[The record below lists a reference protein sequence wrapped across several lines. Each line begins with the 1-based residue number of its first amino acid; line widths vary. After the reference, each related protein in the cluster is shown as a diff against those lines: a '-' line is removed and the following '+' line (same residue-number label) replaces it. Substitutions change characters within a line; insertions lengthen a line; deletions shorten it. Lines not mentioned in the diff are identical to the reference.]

1 MTASRA
7 PAATDAPDTARSPH
21 DWIPVALVP
30 AIVLAAMPLFGDLS
44 SWVTLTVAG
53 LAMGMMIFL
62 MASGLTLVFGLMD
75 VINFGHGVFI
85 SLGAYATLL
94 VLGPLGA
101 WASADS
107 LWLNLALLGLCILV
121 AMAVTAAVGAL
132 FERVIVRP
140 VYGSHLK
147 QILVTVGGLIVAE
160 QAIHAIWGASP
171 ITIPL
176 PETLRGAFVFGD
188 IAVERYRVI
197 AVGIGVAVFGAMHL
211 VLNRTRIGLLIRAGV
226 ENTEMVE
233 SLGYRI
239 RRLFVG
245 VFVAGSAL
253 AGLGGVMW
261 AFYRQTLT
269 AGMGMEVMVLV
280 FIVIIIGGLGSVG
293 GCFVGS
299 LLVALMANYVGFL
312 APKIA
317 LVSNILVMA
326 AVLLWRPQGLFPVSR
341 S

>member
-1 MTASRA
+1 VTSTAA
-7 PAATDAPDTARSPH
+7 PTPTAELPKPKTDWMPLLL
-21 DWIPVALVP
+21 IP
-30 AIVLAAMPLFGDLS
+30 VLAAIALPLFGDTS
-44 SWVTLTVAG
+44 AWVTLTLAG
-53 LAMGMMIFL
+53 LAMGMMVFL

-85 SLGAYATLL
+85 SLGAYASLL
-94 VLGPLGA
+94 ALGPLAG
-101 WASADS
+101 WGQADS
-107 LWLNLALLGLCILV
+107 VALNLGLLLACILV
-121 AMAVTAAVGAL
+121 ATLVTGAVGAL

-147 QILVTVGGLIVAE
+147 QILVTMGGLIVAE

-171 ITIPL
+171 IPVAL
-176 PETLRGAFVFGD
+176 PQTFRGAFVIGD
-188 IAVERYRVI
+188 IVMERYRVA
-197 AVGIGVAVFGAMHL
+197 AVAIGLVVFALMHL
-211 VLNRTRIGLLIRAGV
+211 VLNRTRIGLIIRAGV
-226 ENTEMVE
+226 ENPEMVE
-233 SLGYRI
+233 ALGYRI

-261 AFYRQTLT
+261 GFYRQTLT

-280 FIVIIIGGLGSVG
+280 FIVIIIGGLGSIG

-299 LLVALMANYVGFL
+299 LLVALVANYVGFL
-312 APKIA
+312 APKLA

-326 AVLLWRPQGLFPVSR
+326 LVLVWRPQGLFPVAR
-341 S
+341 R

>member
-1 MTASRA
+1 MTATTA
-7 PAATDAPDTARSPH
+7 PSPTDLPRPRI
-21 DWIPVALVP
+21 DWVPLAIVP
-30 AIVLAAMPLFGDLS
+30 ALGLLALPFFGDAS
-44 SWVTLTVAG
+44 SWVTLTLAG

-94 VLGPLGA
+94 VLGPLGS
-101 WASADS
+101 WARTDS
-107 LWLNLALLGLCILV
+107 VAANIALLLLCIAA
-121 AMAVTAAVGAL
+121 AMVVTALVGAF

-147 QILVTVGGLIVAE
+147 QILVTMGGLIVTE
-160 QAIHAIWGASP
+160 QLIHAIWGASP
-171 ITIPL
+171 IPIPL
-176 PETLRGAFVFGD
+176 PETLRGAFVVGD
-188 IAVERYRVI
+188 VAMERYRVA
-197 AVGIGVAVFGAMHL
+197 AVAIGLAVFVLMHI
-211 VLNRTRIGLLIRAGV
+211 VLNRTRLGLLIRAGV
-226 ENTEMVE
+226 ENPEMVE

-239 RRLFVG
+239 RRLFVA

-280 FIVIIIGGLGSVG
+280 FTVIIIGGLGSIG
-293 GCFVGS
+293 GCFIGALV
-299 LLVALMANYVGFL
+299 VALVANYVGFL
-312 APKIA
+312 APKLA

-326 AVLLWRPQGLFPVSR
+326 LVLVWRPQGLFPVAR
-341 S
+341 R

>member
-1 MTASRA
+1 
-7 PAATDAPDTARSPH
+7 
-21 DWIPVALVP
+21 
-30 AIVLAAMPLFGDLS
+30 
-44 SWVTLTVAG
+44 
-53 LAMGMMIFL
+53 

-75 VINFGHGVFI
+75 IINFGHGVFI

-101 WASADS
+101 WARADS
-107 LWLNLALLGLCILV
+107 VPLNLALLALCIAV
-121 AMAVTAAVGAL
+121 AMAVTAAVGAF

-147 QILVTVGGLIVAE
+147 QILVTMGGLIVTE
-160 QAIHAIWGASP
+160 QLIHALWGASP
-171 ITIPL
+171 IPIQL
-176 PETLRGAFVFGD
+176 PETLRGAFVIGD
-188 IAVERYRVI
+188 MAMERYRVA
-197 AVGIGVAVFGAMHL
+197 AVVIGLVVFGLMQL
-211 VLNRTRIGLLIRAGV
+211 GLNRTRLGLLIRAGV
-226 ENTEMVE
+226 ENPEMVE

-239 RRLFVG
+239 RRLFVA

-280 FIVIIIGGLGSVG
+280 FTVIIIGGLGSVG
-293 GCFVGS
+293 GCFIGA
-299 LLVALMANYVGFL
+299 LLVALVANYVGFL
-312 APKIA
+312 APKLA

-326 AVLLWRPQGLFPVSR
+326 LVLVWRPQGLFPVAR
-341 S
+341 R

>member
-1 MTASRA
+1 MSSGH
-7 PAATDAPDTARSPH
+7 AATLATERSRRFLDRLPLL
-21 DWIPVALVP
+21 LVP
-30 AIVLAAMPLFGDLS
+30 GLALIALPMIGTLS
-44 SWVTLTVAG
+44 SWVTLTTAG

-94 VLGPLGA
+94 VLGPFAA
-101 WASADS
+101 WAEADS
-107 LWLNLALLGLCILV
+107 LALNLGLLGLCILV
-121 AMAVTAAVGAL
+121 AMAVTGVVGAL
-132 FERVIVRP
+132 FERIIVRP

-160 QAIHAIWGASP
+160 QLIHAIWGASP
-171 ITIPL
+171 ITVAL
-176 PETLRGAFVFGD
+176 PPTLRGAFVFGD
-188 IAVERYRVI
+188 VVVERYRAVAVVI
-197 AVGIGVAVFGAMHL
+197 GLLVFGAMQL
-211 VLNRTRIGLLIRAGV
+211 VLNRTRVGLLIRAGV
-226 ENTEMVE
+226 ENPEMVE
-233 SLGYRI
+233 ALGYRI

-245 VFVAGSAL
+245 VFMAGSAL

-269 AGMGMEVMVLV
+269 AGMGMDVMVLV
-280 FIVIIIGGLGSVG
+280 FIVIIIGGLGSIG
-293 GCFVGS
+293 GCFLGS
-299 LLVALMANYVGFL
+299 LLIALVANYVGFL
-312 APKIA
+312 APKLA

-326 AVLLWRPQGLFPVSR
+326 LVLVWRPQGLFPVSR

>member
-1 MTASRA
+1 M
-7 PAATDAPDTARSPH
+7 PLLL
-21 DWIPVALVP
+21 IP
-30 AIVLAAMPLFGDLS
+30 VLAAIALPLFGDPS
-44 SWVTLTVAG
+44 AWVTLTLAG
-53 LAMGMMIFL
+53 LAMGMMVFL

-85 SLGAYATLL
+85 SLGAYASLL
-94 VLGPLGA
+94 ALGPLAG
-101 WASADS
+101 WGQADS
-107 LWLNLALLGLCILV
+107 VALNLGLLLACILV
-121 AMAVTAAVGAL
+121 ATLLTGAVGAL

-147 QILVTVGGLIVAE
+147 QILVTMGGLIVAE

-171 ITIPL
+171 IPVAL
-176 PETLRGAFVFGD
+176 PQTFRGAFVIGD
-188 IAVERYRVI
+188 IVMERYRVAAV
-197 AVGIGVAVFGAMHL
+197 AVGLVVFALMHL
-211 VLNRTRIGLLIRAGV
+211 VLNRTRIGLIIRAGV
-226 ENTEMVE
+226 ENPEMVE
-233 SLGYRI
+233 ALGYRI

-261 AFYRQTLT
+261 GFYRQTLT

-280 FIVIIIGGLGSVG
+280 FIVIIIGGLGSIG

-299 LLVALMANYVGFL
+299 LLVALVANYVGFL
-312 APKIA
+312 APKLA

-326 AVLLWRPQGLFPVSR
+326 LVLVWRPQGLFPVAR
-341 S
+341 R

>member
-1 MTASRA
+1 MTATAARN
-7 PAATDAPDTARSPH
+7 PAAADLPRARTDWVPL
-21 DWIPVALVP
+21 ALVP
-30 AIVLAAMPLFGDLS
+30 GLMALALPLFGDPS
-44 SWVTLTVAG
+44 AWVTLTVAG

-94 VLGPLGA
+94 VLGPLGS
-101 WASADS
+101 WARADS
-107 LWLNLALLGLCILV
+107 LALNLALLLLCLAA
-121 AMAVTAAVGAL
+121 AMAVTAAVGAF

-147 QILVTVGGLIVAE
+147 QILVTMGGLIVTE
-160 QAIHAIWGASP
+160 QVIHAVWGASP
-171 ITIPL
+171 IPIPL
-176 PETLRGAFVFGD
+176 PETLRGAFVVGD
-188 IAVERYRVI
+188 IAVERYRV
-197 AVGIGVAVFGAMHL
+197 VAVALGLIVFGLMHL

-226 ENTEMVE
+226 ENPEMVE

-239 RRLFVG
+239 RRLFVA
-245 VFVAGSAL
+245 VFIAGSAL

-280 FIVIIIGGLGSVG
+280 FTVIIIGGLGSIG
-293 GCFVGS
+293 GCFIGAV
-299 LLVALMANYVGFL
+299 LVALVANYVGFL
-312 APKIA
+312 APKLA

-326 AVLLWRPQGLFPVSR
+326 LVLVWRPQGLFPVAR
-341 S
+341 R